1 MASILKDKNI
11 FVTGAGGFLGKHVC
25 HLLQWYGA
33 KAIHNK
39 HDLIE
44 HQPQIKNGSIDLV
57 IHLAA
62 DIKGIGPNRAQPY
75 RFLTNNIQ
83 MAVNIIDFAITH
95 SLPIVAAGS
104 VCAYPES
111 APIPFNEEHFWN
123 GKVEQNNYGYGLS
136 KRFLGGALE
145 SAAMQYGLRYVH
157 LISANLY
164 GPGDHFDDEGAH
176 VIPSLISRIYQA
188 TLDNSP
194 RVDVWGTGLN
204 TRDFLYVDDAARA
217 YVRAAEYLL
226 EDGGNLDCNIGS
238 GGETR
243 IMDVAYSI
251 AGLLGYR
258 GMIHF
263 DVDQPKGQWRRK
275 LDTNKAD
282 ELLEWYNITNFYTGL
297 ERTVKWFLEQ
307 KNS

>member
-1 MASILKDKNI
+1 MLSILKGKKI

-25 HLLQWYGA
+25 NLLQWYGA

-39 HDLIE
+39 HDLIVG
-44 HQPQIKNGSIDLV
+44 QPEVREGSIDLV

-83 MAVNIIDFAITH
+83 MAINIINFSVFH
-95 SLPIVAAGS
+95 NLPIVAAGS

-111 APIPFNEEHFWN
+111 APIPFNEEHLWN
-123 GKVEQNNYGYGLS
+123 GKVERNNYGYGLS

-145 SAAMQYGLRYVH
+145 SAEIEYGLRYVH

-164 GPGDHFDDEGAH
+164 GPGDHFDEGGAH

-188 TLDNSP
+188 NLDDAP
-194 RVDVWGTGLN
+194 RVDVWGTGMN
-204 TRDFLYVDDAARA
+204 TRDFLYVEDAARA
-217 YVRAAEYLL
+217 YVIAAEYLL
-226 EDGGNLDCNIGS
+226 ENNASLECNIGS
-238 GGETR
+238 GNEIK
-243 IMDVAYSI
+243 IMDAAYSI
-251 AGLLGYR
+251 AGLLSYR

-263 DVDQPKGQWRRK
+263 DPDQPKGQWRRK

-282 ELLEWYNITNFYTGL
+282 ELLEWYNITDFYNGI

-307 KNS
+307 KNL